1 MHADIAHIRFLAK
14 FEVEPK
20 YYLLFLDRFL
30 FKIYTYPMLKGL
42 LKKRIEKT
50 RKNKEIP
57 KFAKK
62 LEKNGIDSLQLESI
76 DVICDIARK

>member
-1 MHADIAHIRFLAK
+1 
-14 FEVEPK
+14 
-20 YYLLFLDRFL
+20 
-30 FKIYTYPMLKGL
+30 MLKGL